1 MEGAQQLDESE
12 LLQLYPLDFS
22 KSLVDSL
29 MEVDAPHHNF
39 QMI

>member
-1 MEGAQQLDESE
+1 MDRVQQLDESE

-22 KSLVDSL
+22 KNLVDSL
-29 MEVDAPHHNF
+29 LEVDAPHHNF